1 MPTSLD
7 DVSTAPETAEE
18 MSPEQRTMAR
28 RSALSG
34 FLGSTIEY
42 FDFVAFATA
51 SALVFNHLFFE
62 SMGPRG
68 ATIASFATFGVAYI
82 ARPLGAVLF
91 GTLGDRVGRSRTL
104 VYTLL
109 LMGAATFA
117 IGLLPT
123 PATIGIAAPI
133 LLVALRLAQ
142 GLSAGGEQAGA
153 KALTAEHAPKDKR
166 GLYTGWTMVGVG
178 FGTMLGS
185 AVFIPITAMG
195 QDFLLD
201 FGWRIPFLLAGPL
214 ALVTLYVRT
223 QVKETESFKTTVL
236 EEHGADVAASL
247 TAEPGPAT
255 VPLWEIARDHWR
267 NLLRVI
273 VCSLFALT
281 GTMANVFAISYGT
294 EHQGLDP
301 SILLTITSVVG
312 IVTLPVAP
320 LMARLSDGI
329 GRRPVFIGSV
339 LLIAVGFF
347 GVFGA
352 MSTGSYLL
360 IAVAMFAT
368 MLVAVA
374 GNTVQAP
381 LYTEM
386 FPTRVRYTGYA
397 VGTQVG
403 LIVVGFS
410 PTIAAA
416 LVLPG
421 VNGWVPV
428 AIFIAVCMVA
438 AAVSAFTAKETRG
451 LSIEEIDGA
460 FIPSEEEAQS
470 SGR

>member
-1 MPTSLD
+1 MSTVLD
-7 DVSTAPETAEE
+7 DAPPAPETAAE
-18 MSPEQRTMAR
+18 MTTEQRTMAR

-68 ATIASFATFGVAYI
+68 ATIASFATFGVAYV

-91 GTLGDRVGRSRTL
+91 GTLGDRMGRSRTL

-109 LMGAATFA
+109 LMGIATFA

-123 PATIGIAAPI
+123 PATIGLAAPV
-133 LLVALRLAQ
+133 LLVVLRLAQ

-153 KALTAEHAPKDKR
+153 NALTAEHAPKDKR

-195 QDFLLD
+195 QEFLLSI
-201 FGWRIPFLLAGPL
+201 GWRIPFLIAGPL
-214 ALVTLYVRT
+214 ALVTLYIRA
-223 QVKETESFKTTVL
+223 QVKETESFKAVVL
-236 EEHGADVAASL
+236 EERHDELPAA
-247 TAEPGPAT
+247 AAPAPT
-255 VPLWEIARDHWR
+255 PVPLWEIVRDHWR

-281 GTMANVFAISYGT
+281 GTMANVFAINYGT
-294 EHQGLDP
+294 EHQDLDP
-301 SILLTITSVVG
+301 SILLAITSVIG
-312 IVTLPVAP
+312 IVTLPIAP
-320 LMARLSDGI
+320 LMAKLSDHV

-339 LLIAVGFF
+339 LLIAGGFF

-352 MSTGSYLL
+352 MSTGSYAL
-360 IAVAMFAT
+360 IALAMFLL
-368 MLVAVA
+368 MIVAA
-374 GNTVQAP
+374 GGNIVQAP

-403 LIVVGFS
+403 LIIVGFS

-451 LSIEEIDGA
+451 MSIEQID
-460 FIPSEEEAQS
+460 EARTS
-470 SGR
+470 A

>member
-1 MPTSLD
+1 MTTAIH
-7 DVSTAPETAEE
+7 DVSAAPETAAE
-18 MSPEQRTMAR
+18 MTPEQRTMAR

-68 ATIASFATFGVAYI
+68 ATIASFATFGVAYV

-109 LMGAATFA
+109 LMGIATFA

-123 PATIGIAAPI
+123 PATIGLAAPV
-133 LLVALRLAQ
+133 LLVVLRLAQ

-153 KALTAEHAPKDKR
+153 NALTAEHAPKDKR

-195 QDFLLD
+195 QEFLLSV
-201 FGWRIPFLLAGPL
+201 GWRIPFLLAGPL
-214 ALVTLYVRT
+214 ALVTLYIRA
-223 QVKETESFKTTVL
+223 QVKETESFKAVVL
-236 EEHGADVAASL
+236 EEQGTEPAATSADND
-247 TAEPGPAT
+247 PRPAP
-255 VPLWEIARDHWR
+255 VPLWEIVRDHWR

-273 VCSLFALT
+273 VCSLYALT
-281 GTMANVFAISYGT
+281 GTMANVFAINYGT

-312 IVTLPVAP
+312 IITLPIAP
-320 LMARLSDGI
+320 LMAKLSDHI

-352 MSTGSYLL
+352 MASGSYAL
-360 IAVAMFAT
+360 IALAMFLLMT
-368 MLVAVA
+368 VAVG
-374 GNTVQAP
+374 GNIVQAP

-403 LIVVGFS
+403 LIIVGFS
-410 PTIAAA
+410 PTIAAS

-451 LSIEEIDGA
+451 MSIEQIDEVRTSA
-460 FIPSEEEAQS
+460 
-470 SGR
+470 